1 MPLKVLR
8 HATDPPRETRDLRR
22 REACRLLEQ
31 SSIVCPYL
39 DDETTE
45 RCAIWMAG
53 YRSFK
58 GDDKNYAESLLL

>member
-1 MPLKVLR
+1 MILTHEQRKKIFEEGKQAAILK
-8 HATDPPRETRDLRR
+8 
-22 REACRLLEQ
+22 Q

-53 YRSFK
+53 YRAFK
-58 GDDKNYAESLLL
+58 GDDANYAESLLL

>member
-1 MPLKVLR
+1 MPLTHHERQEIFEEGK
-8 HATDPPRETRDLRR
+8 HA
-22 REACRLLEQ
+22 ASLEQ

-58 GDDKNYAESLLL
+58 ADDANYAESLLL